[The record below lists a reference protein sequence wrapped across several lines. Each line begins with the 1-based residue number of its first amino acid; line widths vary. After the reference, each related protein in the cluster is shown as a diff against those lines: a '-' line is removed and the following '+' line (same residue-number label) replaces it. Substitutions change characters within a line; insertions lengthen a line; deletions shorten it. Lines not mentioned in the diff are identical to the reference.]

1 MRERSLEH
9 YRLARESDA
18 ALPQERILSGIEIDT
33 SKRII
38 EKGET
43 TYRII
48 SKSVREYQFIIPY
61 KQPDEERIEV
71 GQIFYIKDGRLIFL
85 ARVLDIQYDSNYDGK
100 WDTTLRGTQFF
111 DQDQIFNR
119 VIAEPLGCVD
129 TGGFRKSRTIPTKFS
144 AVKKAEKEELRFLLE
159 AMGDIEIGVL
169 RNGSK
174 WVDEMTVA
182 LHSDA
187 MDHHMGIFATT
198 GMGKSNFMK
207 VFAASCMK
215 LAAKGKSKFGLL
227 VVDPHGEYLLGKN
240 GSKGLMHLKNYESGL
255 VCYTTD
261 KKNATHPRVEELT
274 VALDE
279 IEPMDVSVLYDW
291 SSAQRDAFEVISRV
305 FDSNWLDDLQTKEGL
320 ATMVSEG
327 FNEKTMGVISRRI
340 KTIVE
345 KNCYLDKTKSSIPK
359 ILAQLQEGKVVLV
372 DIPRMS
378 DRSELF
384 LLSVIS
390 RCILEEYKQDTA
402 QGRKNCLITIEEAQR
417 VLGEGN
423 LTRFESIAREGRK
436 FGVGLCAITQQPKLI
451 DKQLLSQFN
460 TLVVMGLGDRNDR
473 SKLEESAKQDLSSLD
488 IEIQT
493 LEKGEAIISTLKI
506 PFPIPAKIHRYEDYL
521 ERLEKEDCSEEKL
534 ITSGGFRPVLD

>member
-9 YRLARESDA
+9 YRLAKENDV
-18 ALPQERILSGIEIDT
+18 ALLQERNLSGIEIDT

-227 VVDPHGEYLLGKN
+227 IVDPHGEYLLGKN

-261 KKNATHPRVEELT
+261 KKNATHPGVEELT

-291 SSAQRDAFEVISRV
+291 SSAQRDAFEAISTV
-305 FDSNWLDDLQTKEGL
+305 FDSNWLVDL
-320 ATMVSEG
+320 
-327 FNEKTMGVISRRI
+327 
-340 KTIVE
+340 
-345 KNCYLDKTKSSIPK
+345 
-359 ILAQLQEGKVVLV
+359 
-372 DIPRMS
+372 
-378 DRSELF
+378 
-384 LLSVIS
+384 
-390 RCILEEYKQDTA
+390 
-402 QGRKNCLITIEEAQR
+402 
-417 VLGEGN
+417 
-423 LTRFESIAREGRK
+423 
-436 FGVGLCAITQQPKLI
+436 
-451 DKQLLSQFN
+451 
-460 TLVVMGLGDRNDR
+460 
-473 SKLEESAKQDLSSLD
+473 
-488 IEIQT
+488 
-493 LEKGEAIISTLKI
+493 
-506 PFPIPAKIHRYEDYL
+506 
-521 ERLEKEDCSEEKL
+521 
-534 ITSGGFRPVLD
+534 